1 MALKKEAIEAIAKLA
16 KIKADDL
23 QAAIADEKEVDLSIP
38 ENLTTLSEDEI
49 STLKKNEYKNGKES
63 GVEMAVKEVKQELN
77 LDFQGKSV
85 KGLVEAATKKAIED
99 AKIPANEK
107 VAELQKKVETLQST
121 VQEQDKKLAE
131 KDSEVAG
138 VKLKSELF
146 KHIPA
151 GASLENEEVIELMK
165 LKGYGFE
172 MKDGKVIATLN
183 GEAIADKLSN
193 AVPVK
198 DIMTDFLKEK
208 KLLADDGSGGNDDP
222 KGRGAGSGKPPVKFT
237 KLSEIKEKFKSEGKS
252 TLGVE
257 FNEAVQKAVAD
268 YKEFDMQS

>member
-1 MALKKEAIEAIAKLA
+1 MALKKETLEAIAKLT
-16 KIKADDL
+16 KTKVEDL

-38 ENLTTLSEDEI
+38 DNLTVLSEDEI

-85 KGLVEAATKKAIED
+85 KGLVEAAQKKAIED

-107 VAELQKKVETLQST
+107 VAELQKKVETLQAT
-121 VQEQDKKLAE
+121 VQDQDKKLSE
-131 KDSEVAG
+131 KDNEVAG
-138 VKLKSELF
+138 VKLKSELY

-151 GASLENEEVIELMK
+151 GASLENDEVIELMK

-172 MKDGKVIATLN
+172 MKDGKVVATLN
-183 GEAIADKLSN
+183 GEAISDKLSN
-193 AVPVK
+193 AIPVK
-198 DIMTDFLKEK
+198 DVISGFLKEK
-208 KLLADDGSGGNDDP
+208 KLIADEGAAGGDP
-222 KGRGAGSGKPPVKFT
+222 QGRGAGAGKPPVKFT
-237 KLSEIKEKFKSEGKS
+237 KLSEIKAKFAAEGKS
-252 TLGVE
+252 TLGME

-268 YKEFDMQS
+268 NKEFDMQS

>member
-107 VAELQKKVETLQST
+107 VAELQKKVETLQAT
-121 VQEQDKKLAE
+121 VQDQDKKLAE
-131 KDSEVAG
+131 KDTEVAG

-193 AVPVK
+193 AIPVK

-208 KLLADDGSGGNDDP
+208 KLLADDGSGGNGDP
-222 KGRGAGSGKPPVKFT
+222 QGRGAGSGKPPVKFT
-237 KLSEIKEKFKSEGKS
+237 KLSEIKAKFQAEGKS

-268 YKEFDMQS
+268 NKEFDMQS

>member
-1 MALKKEAIEAIAKLA
+1 MALKKETIEAIAKLT

-38 ENLTTLSEDEI
+38 DNLTALTEDEI

-107 VAELQKKVETLQST
+107 VAELQKKVETLQAT
-121 VQEQDKKLAE
+121 VQDQDKKLSE
-131 KDSEVAG
+131 KDNEVAG
-138 VKLKSELF
+138 VKLKSELY

-151 GASLENEEVIELMK
+151 GASLENDEVIELMK

-172 MKDGKVIATLN
+172 MKDGKVISTLN
-183 GEAIADKLSN
+183 GEAISDKLSN
-193 AVPVK
+193 AIPVK
-198 DIMTDFLKEK
+198 DVITGFLKEK
-208 KLLADDGSGGNDDP
+208 KLVADGSGDDDV

-237 KLSEIKEKFKSEGKS
+237 KLSEIKAKFQAEGKS
-252 TLGVE
+252 TLGME

-268 YKEFDMQS
+268 NKEFDMQS